1 MSDWKSRAINKDPL
15 AASRNAIM
23 QRNAEGIKNP
33 YQTLP
38 TAPLNLQIPAIDTS
52 TLEDGGTQPIQVT
65 AAPLSINSL
74 DWRSRARPASTIT
87 QPTADWRS
95 RANVVKPK
103 GFIDNMKVAV
113 TNRTGQ
119 MQQAADAYVSGD
131 QGALSTGYQQAA
143 AGASILPDALL
154 NAASSVVPQGVKDV
168 AAKLGETGL
177 FVAKNTIGKLP
188 SIGGGTVG
196 EQLPKDLESISRGDT
211 ELKRNLRATGQ
222 LVNLYGAGK
231 TLDVAA
237 RLATPAVETVAKN
250 GITNLKNYAKDTS
263 SGANPLPK
271 SPQLNQSDLGKAA
284 GQSFDEAKYLGADF
298 TPDQVSNKLGLEV
311 RQTMPRPIAG
321 KVLTTEQKV
330 LADNLKEYEPLIGK
344 KLTLEDIQNLDQ
356 TLTQK
361 ITKYVDPRTGQ
372 LDATG
377 RELYVFQKK
386 MRKIVDSVDTAG
398 NDALTNG
405 RTLWRAKSMV
415 ADLEA
420 IAERAALSP
429 NTGKALQAGY
439 KALYLDK
446 DRINSWPKEAKELLR
461 KAADPNATD
470 AILDFVGSRLPAMI
484 GLGTGNPLAAAGA
497 QTLGAAARGGKE
509 AVIATRGAKVQQ
521 SVINDAVGKLRPV
534 KIDAPQTPP
543 TLQLAAPDKMSRLP
557 MTDTQVNIAQQL
569 MTKPT
574 RLPEGGT
581 KIQTPVSQLTK
592 LSDKLGRQKAAELK
606 ASIQM
611 LRDGS
616 ISQNQFVKDTIRD
629 FKLTPTQARSLAK
642 ESKTYGDK

>member
-1 MSDWKSRAINKDPL
+1 MSDWRSRAVNKDPL
-15 AASRNAIM
+15 VASRNAIM
-23 QRNAEGIKNP
+23 QRNAEGIQNP

-38 TAPLNLQIPAIDTS
+38 TAPLDIQIPAMDTS
-52 TLEDGGTQPIQVT
+52 TLSAGNVQPTQ
-65 AAPLSINSL
+65 APNTPLTVNSL
-74 DWRSRARPASTIT
+74 DWHSRARPVSANT

-95 RANVVKPK
+95 RANAVKPK

-154 NAASSVVPQGVKDV
+154 NAANSVIPQGVKDV
-168 AAKLGETGL
+168 AAKLGETGI
-177 FVAKNTIGKLP
+177 FVAKNTIGRLP
-188 SIGGGTVG
+188 SIGGGTVA

-211 ELKRNLRATGQ
+211 EFKRNLRATGQ

-237 RLATPAVETVAKN
+237 KLATPTVEAAAKS
-250 GITNLKNYAKDTS
+250 GITNLKSYAKDTS
-263 SGANPLPK
+263 SGANPIVNP
-271 SPQLNQSDLGKAA
+271 PQLNQADLGKIA

-311 RQTMPRPIAG
+311 RRILPKPIAG

-344 KLTLEDIQNLDQ
+344 NLTLDDIQNLDQ

-377 RELYVFQKK
+377 RELYVFQQK

-405 RTLWRAKSMV
+405 RTLWRAKSMLS
-415 ADLEA
+415 DLEA

-446 DRINSWPKEAKELLR
+446 DRISSWPKEAKELLR
-461 KAADPNATD
+461 KAAAPNATD
-470 AILDFVGSRLPAMI
+470 AILDFAGSRLPAMI

-521 SVINDAVGKLRPV
+521 SVIDNAVNNLRPV
-534 KIDAPQTPP
+534 NIPAPETPP

-574 RLPEGGT
+574 RLPEGPKT
-581 KIQTPVSQLTK
+581 VTPASQLTK
-592 LSDKLGRQKAAELK
+592 LSEKLGKQKSSELT

-611 LRDGS
+611 LKDGS
-616 ISQNQFVKDTIRD
+616 ISQNQFVKDAVRD

-642 ESKTYGDK
+642 EVKTYGDK